1 MQETPM
7 SDTAAPVSAGRDNGA
22 ETVKHERAMKRA
34 DAKGG
39 SGLEWAMALTVILLV
54 AVGAYESY
62 AETRAPGYSIIGALQ
77 ARGHL
82 KAYRLAYEPGK
93 GIWRALGW
101 TGSSMMVLMMLYSLR
116 KRLAFMRSFG
126 SMRLWLSAHMF
137 LGIIGPVLV
146 TFHTTFKL
154 HGIIATSFWCM
165 IVTTVFGIL
174 GRYIYVQIPRGIS
187 GAELGVKEID
197 AAIADIEMEY
207 GRYLGKESRTG
218 LLDGISGAQGEDKD
232 KSVLGA
238 LLLMVR
244 NDISSIFRIRR
255 LNKVLKGRFNL
266 ASDERRRLVRLLK
279 TRASLIRRRNLL
291 STSHRL
297 LHYWHVFHIPLA
309 GVMFLIMFLHIIVYY
324 VFRTRI

>member
-1 MQETPM
+1 M
-7 SDTAAPVSAGRDNGA
+7 AAARTGPS
-22 ETVKHERAMKRA
+22 
-34 DAKGG
+34 
-39 SGLEWAMALTVILLV
+39 LEWAMALTVVLLV
-54 AVGAYESY
+54 AAGAYESY
-62 AETRAPGYSIIGALQ
+62 TETRAPGYSVLGVLQ
-77 ARGHL
+77 ARGYL
-82 KAYRLAYEPGK
+82 KAYQAAYEPGK
-93 GIWRALGW
+93 GVWRALGW

-116 KRLAFMRSFG
+116 KRLSFMRSLG

-165 IVTTVFGIL
+165 IVTAIFGIL

-207 GRYLGKESRTG
+207 GRYLGRESRIG
-218 LLDGISGAQGEDKD
+218 LLDGVSLAQGEDKD

-244 NDISSIFRIRR
+244 NDISNIVSIRR
-255 LNKVLKGRFNL
+255 LNKALKSRFNL
-266 ASDERRRLVRLLK
+266 ASNERRRLIWLLK
-279 TRASLIRRRNLL
+279 TRASLIRRKNLL

-309 GVMFLIMFLHIIVYY
+309 GVMFLIMFLHVIVYY

>member
-1 MQETPM
+1 MG
-7 SDTAAPVSAGRDNGA
+7 DTATPVSAVRNDGA
-22 ETVKHERAMKRA
+22 ETVKHASAVKRT

-39 SGLEWAMALTVILLV
+39 SGLEWAMALTVILLI
-54 AVGAYESY
+54 AAGAYESFT
-62 AETRAPGYSIIGALQ
+62 ETRAPGYSVLSVLQ
-77 ARGHL
+77 ARGYL
-82 KAYRLAYEPGK
+82 KTYRLAYEPGK
-93 GIWRALGW
+93 GIWRSLGW

-116 KRLAFMRSFG
+116 KRLSCMRRFG
-126 SMRLWLSAHMF
+126 SMRLWLWAHMF
-137 LGIIGPVLV
+137 LGIVGPVLV

-165 IVTTVFGIL
+165 IVTTVFGVL

-197 AAIADIEMEY
+197 AAIANIDMEY
-207 GRYLGKESRTG
+207 GRYLGKESQES
-218 LLDGISGAQGEDKD
+218 LINEISLVQHEDDGKGIP
-232 KSVLGA
+232 GA
-238 LLLMVR
+238 LLLMVG
-244 NDISSIFRIRR
+244 NDISNIVRIRR

-266 ASDERRRLVRLLK
+266 AADERRRLVWLLK
-279 TRASLIRRRNLL
+279 ARASLVRRKNLL
-291 STSHRL
+291 STSHRM